1 MNVNWDWPSYWI
13 GFVTPF
19 GVAIVVT
26 VAGIAVSAA
35 FERACSMDCLP
46 CGRTISENDCRIVR
60 WARNL
65 AHGLTP
71 SRRRNQARWMREVL
85 AGRPCPTPVFLDD
98 RGSMPAVFAGR
109 KPVRID
115 GREVV
120 RMFGND
126 VFLLDGML
134 VRLPGWRRDGDR
146 LVVPDVKACGMI
158 RAGER
163 GTIYPYMGVSVAVDG
178 PDGGTIRIPIPPH
191 RPWRSERARRQW
203 VRETED
209 LICEQMDDQ
218 P

>member
-1 MNVNWDWPSYWI
+1 MNWDWPSYWI

-26 VAGIAVSAA
+26 VAGIAVSSA

-71 SRRRNQARWMREVL
+71 SHRRNQARWMREVL

-98 RGSMPAVFAGR
+98 RGSVPAVFDGR

-120 RMFGND
+120 RMFGNS

-134 VRLPGWRRDGDR
+134 VRLSGWRRDGDR
-146 LVVPDVKACGMI
+146 LVVPNVKACGMI